1 MNFIVLFVYLFIIYY
16 FISHDIILSLRVL
29 AEYSLLA
36 SPQQKRQNN
45 EKERFFS

>member
-16 FISHDIILSLRVL
+16 FISHDFRFL

-45 EKERFFS
+45 EKERFFFLKV